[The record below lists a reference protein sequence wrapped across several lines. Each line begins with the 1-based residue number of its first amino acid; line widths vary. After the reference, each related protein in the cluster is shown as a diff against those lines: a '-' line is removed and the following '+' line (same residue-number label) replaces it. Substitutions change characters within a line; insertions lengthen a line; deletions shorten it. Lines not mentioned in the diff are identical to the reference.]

1 MGDRDTKVW
10 RWFNETDHLFNL
22 LICSLSFTPCF
33 TSTVLAYLP
42 TCLLLLLLPIDLTLL
57 SKSAARDVS
66 VFLYKG

>member
-10 RWFNETDHLFNL
+10 RRFNETDHLFNL